1 MWTPLYRTLT
11 SSFLGAA
18 LLAGSAGLAH
28 GDEGRGER
36 RSDIVKVVEMA
47 RPAVVSI
54 RTNQLVQRVWY
65 PFMDLPLTG
74 PVEER
79 DGGLGSGAI
88 FHPDGY
94 VMTNAHVLARA
105 SKVFVSIPSPDGTPI
120 ERRALPLAVDIPNDL
135 AILRIEREAGDG
147 DRSWPHLDLG
157 RSNDLMLGETVIA
170 MGHPFRLGF
179 TVTQGIISGTGR
191 SLDIKGQQF
200 HDFLQVDAAINPG
213 NSGGPLFDVTGR
225 WIGVNTAIY
234 NRASGA
240 EGIGFAIPA
249 DRVRSLVARAFKRR
263 LVSQD
268 WIGLDLD
275 EGPLGEARVERVFP
289 HGPARDADIRPGDI
303 IVSIDGEGVPTL
315 FDARLRLLD
324 HARGA
329 PVQLVVQ
336 RRAGERSIDKR
347 VDVRVEPL
355 PTDGLSRQ
363 RLGFTAEETDL
374 FDGVRVVAVRPGSP
388 SDKIGL
394 KRGDVIVGLGGY
406 RIRSSEDLLLFL
418 QYVSSGDIVKVR
430 VSGASRPQDWRAG
443 GMVGDLQGVL
453 QAE

>member
-1 MWTPLYRTLT
+1 MWTYTSRTLT
-11 SSFLGAA
+11 LSLLAAA
-18 LLAGSAGLAH
+18 LLAGPVRPAAA
-28 GDEGRGER
+28 DEGRSER
-36 RSDIVKVVEMA
+36 RSDIVKVVEAA

-54 RTNQLVQRVWY
+54 RTNQLVQRIWY
-65 PFMDLPLTG
+65 PFVDLPLTG

-105 SKVFVSIPSPDGTPI
+105 SKVFVNIPTPGGTPI

-135 AILRIEREAGDG
+135 AILRIEREPSDG
-147 DRSWPHLDLG
+147 DRSWPYLDIG
-157 RSNDLMLGETVIA
+157 RSNDLMLGETVVA

-191 SLDIKGQQF
+191 TLDIKGQQF

-275 EGPLGEARVERVFP
+275 EGPVGEARVERVFP
-289 HGPARDADIRPGDI
+289 YGPARDAGLLPGDVI
-303 IVSIDGEGVPTL
+303 LGIDGKSVPTL

-324 HARGA
+324 HDQGQ
-329 PVQLVVQ
+329 PVQLLVQ
-336 RRAGERSIDKR
+336 RRQGEQTTERN
-347 VDVRVEPL
+347 VGVRVEPL
-355 PTDGLSRQ
+355 PTDALSRQ

-374 FDGVRVVAVRPGSP
+374 FDGVRVVAVRAGSP

-394 KRGDVIVGLGGY
+394 KRGDVIVGLGGF

-430 VSGASRPQDWRAG
+430 VSGASRPQDWRLG
-443 GMVGDLQGVL
+443 GMVGDLQGSL
-453 QAE
+453 EAE